1 MEHSENHEELIKDRG
16 GIVSEREAHGGSKN
30 LCLRSY
36 MNDPEGTEA
45 YLDLRVLHV
54 QRSSQSDIRQLVGEW

>member
-1 MEHSENHEELIKDRG
+1 
-16 GIVSEREAHGGSKN
+16 
-30 LCLRSY
+30 